1 MDIVG
6 SVLGLGGVV
15 LAAIAW
21 IRVENLERKLR
32 KFDVIPGD
40 YHSLDNPK

>member
-1 MDIVG
+1 MEILG
-6 SVLGLGGVV
+6 SVFGLGGIV
-15 LAAIAW
+15 LATMAW

>member
-1 MDIVG
+1 MEIVG
-6 SVLGLGGVV
+6 SVLGLGGMV
-15 LAAIAW
+15 LAIFAW

-40 YHSLDNPK
+40 FHSLDNPK